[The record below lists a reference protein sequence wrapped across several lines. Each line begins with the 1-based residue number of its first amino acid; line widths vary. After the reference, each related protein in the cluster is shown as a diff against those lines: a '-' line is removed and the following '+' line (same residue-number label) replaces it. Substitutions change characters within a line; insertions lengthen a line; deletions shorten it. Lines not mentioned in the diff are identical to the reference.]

1 MLHPERDDLS
11 LFASGTSFDTPRGSL
26 VVDRIRRHH
35 GAAIVL
41 FEGLQDRTQAEELR
55 GIELRVARADVSL
68 ASDEWWASDLVG
80 CAVVGRDGTRLGE
93 VLDVV
98 EGVAQDRLVVEGSH
112 GVVEIPFVDELV
124 PEVDPAAG
132 RVVVDVPEG
141 WWGEA
146 P

>member
-55 GIELRVARADVSL
+55 GI
-68 ASDEWWASDLVG
+68 
-80 CAVVGRDGTRLGE
+80 
-93 VLDVV
+93 
-98 EGVAQDRLVVEGSH
+98 
-112 GVVEIPFVDELV
+112 V